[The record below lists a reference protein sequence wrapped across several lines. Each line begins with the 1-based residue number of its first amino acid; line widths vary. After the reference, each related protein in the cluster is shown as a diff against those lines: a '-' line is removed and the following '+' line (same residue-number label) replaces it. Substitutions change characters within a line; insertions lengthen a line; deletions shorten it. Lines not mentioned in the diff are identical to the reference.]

1 MKLRLFDPTRQLF
14 NRLKQTQKRWHYGAL
29 AGLTLV
35 VGLVFAATRH
45 SRGSVRSGTEPSS
58 LPTVAVARVIRED
71 LYNIMTTPAELRPY
85 LEVTLHAKVSGYL
98 DQMNVDFGDHV
109 KKDQV
114 LARLDAPDLVA
125 QLDNAI
131 AAERKAEA
139 AYTNAHLIY
148 IRLRAVNKEQ
158 PNLVSQQEVDTA
170 DANDR
175 TTFAAIAA
183 ARADRKKYQTLVGYL
198 TITAP
203 FDGIITRRYADPGA
217 LIQAGTASDT
227 QSMPLVRVSDNYR
240 LRLDF
245 YVSVD
250 NVKYIHD
257 GDPVEVSLDSLGG
270 QAFTG
275 SITRVTDRVE
285 EDTRQMMAEIE
296 MPNPDLKLVPGMYTT
311 VVLKFDR
318 RPQALAIPTQAVAAD
333 QKSTV
338 YVVNGNGE
346 IEERSVKLGLET
358 PDKWEVLS
366 GLKEGD
372 LVMIGSRSEVRPGQ
386 KVTTKF
392 ATLLAQ
398 Q

>member
-1 MKLRLFDPTRQLF
+1 MKLNLLSPVALFFSRFRQA
-14 NRLKQTQKRWHYGAL
+14 RKRWHYGAA
-29 AGLTLV
+29 AGLLV
-35 VGLVFAATRH
+35 VGLVFVAAHH
-45 SRGSVRSGTEPSS
+45 SRGSVRSSIEPAS
-58 LPTVAVARVIRED
+58 LPTVAVARVVRED
-71 LYNIMTTPAELRPY
+71 LYNELTTPAELRPY

-109 KKDQV
+109 TKDQV
-114 LARLDAPDLVA
+114 LAKLDAPDLVA

-131 AAERKAEA
+131 ATERKTEA

-148 IRLRAVNKEQ
+148 TRLRAVNKEQ
-158 PNLVSQQEVDTA
+158 PHLVSQQEVDTA
-170 DANDR
+170 EANDR
-175 TTFAAIAA
+175 TTFAAIGA

-198 TITAP
+198 TISAP
-203 FDGIITRRYADPGA
+203 FDGVITRRYADPGA

-250 NVKYIHD
+250 NVKYIHV
-257 GDPVEVSLDSLGG
+257 GDPVEVNLDSLGG
-270 QAFTG
+270 QTNTG
-275 SITRVTDRVE
+275 AITRVTDRVE

-296 MPNPDLKLVPGMYTT
+296 VPNPDLKLVPGMYTT

-318 RPQALAIPTQAVAAD
+318 RPHALAIPTQAVASGR
-333 QKSTV
+333 KSSV
-338 YVVNGNGE
+338 YVVKPNGE
-346 IEERSVKLGLET
+346 IEERPVTLGLET
-358 PDKWEVLS
+358 PNKWEVLS

-386 KVTTKF
+386 RVTTTF
-392 ATLLAQ
+392 APLLAEQ
-398 Q
+398 